1 MRVLNK
7 LIAGVFSLS
16 LFFISCKNQGGGR
29 DNDSLIV
36 SLDPRNNELSHENV
50 MEFIDWIEIKADS
63 SIFIGNPDKI
73 EVLASDYYILD
84 TKNQKC
90 VLRYSSDGTLKNKIG
105 QLGDGPEEYPSIIDF
120 TINRTSKRIFILS
133 YESTIYI
140 YSLDGTF
147 ERKVI
152 LNENIINKLACNPK
166 GLMTTSSYSSRTIGS
181 DAFLLTE
188 YNRDFKPI
196 EQWFSFSQSKRPPLA
211 ILGGS
216 RLMTYGEYT
225 YYFEDINLD
234 IISYDCESNHVNTLM
249 SFDLKNQMPEKFFSD
264 NMRFISE
271 QLNYNWV
278 KDFVITDNN
287 VIIGYIYDGKFSM
300 SVLDR
305 KGKVLASGQYHGP
318 FPHCYPIDENIIVS
332 PIEVDIYLNYW
343 KNQSGIKQPSFP
355 ITEDTNLLLV
365 KWKIPSH
372 IK

>member
-1 MRVLNK
+1 MSFL
-7 LIAGVFSLS
+7 L
-16 LFFISCKNQGGGR
+16 ISCKNQGGETV
-29 DNDSLIV
+29 NDIPIV
-36 SLDPRNNELSHENV
+36 SLNPGNNELSHENV

-84 TKNQKC
+84 TKKQKC
-90 VLRYSSDGTLKNKIG
+90 VLRYASDGTLKNKIG
-105 QLGDGPEEYPSIIDF
+105 QFGDGPEEYPSIIDF
-120 TINRTSKRIFILS
+120 SIDRTSNRIFILS

-140 YSLDGTF
+140 YSLNGTF
-147 ERKVI
+147 ERKVT

-196 EQWFSFSQSKRPPLA
+196 EQWFPFSQSKRPPLA

-216 RLMTYGEYT
+216 RLVTYGEYT
-225 YYFEDINLD
+225 YYFDDINLD

-249 SFDLKNQMPEKFFSD
+249 SFDLKNQMPEKLFSD
-264 NMRFISE
+264 NMRFMSE

-278 KDFVITDNN
+278 KDFVITGNN
-287 VIIGYIYDGKFSM
+287 IIIGYIYDGKFSM

-318 FPHCYPIDENIIVS
+318 FPQCYPIDENIIVS

-343 KNQSGIKQPSFP
+343 KNQSGIKQPTFP
-355 ITEDTNLLLV
+355 ITEDTNLLLL
-365 KWKIPSH
+365 KWRIPSDLN
-372 IK
+372 